1 MIRALASLVML
12 VLGNAV
18 GIVVA
23 GLVLPDFRINLGSVM
38 VSVLFFTGVN
48 VILSPFV
55 MKVAL
60 KYLPALRGGIALV
73 ATFVALLVTVLLTN
87 GLTISS
93 VSTWVLAPFIIW
105 AATVAAGVVLPML
118 LFKKALQTSGD
129 DVAKE

>member
-1 MIRALASLVML
+1 MIRALVNLVLL

-23 GLVLPDFRINLGSVM
+23 SLVLPDFRVNLGGVI

-55 MKVAL
+55 TKVAL
-60 KYLPALRGGIALV
+60 KYLPALRGGIALI
-73 ATFVALLVTVLLTN
+73 ATFVALLVTVLFTN
-87 GLTISS
+87 GLTVAS

-105 AATVAAGVVLPML
+105 VATVAAGVVLPML
-118 LFKKALQTSGD
+118 LFKKALQPSGD
-129 DVAKE
+129 DGAKE